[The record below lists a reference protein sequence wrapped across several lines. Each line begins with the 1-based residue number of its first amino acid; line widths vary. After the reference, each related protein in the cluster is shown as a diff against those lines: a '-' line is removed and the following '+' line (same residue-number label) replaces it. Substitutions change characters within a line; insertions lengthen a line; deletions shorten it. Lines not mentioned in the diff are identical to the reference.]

1 MKKYLKN
8 VLWLLFFVCV
18 AALAYTNMN
27 YEDIV
32 PQRVEHEIKHVQM

>member
-18 AALAYTNMN
+18 AAMAYINTD
-27 YEDIV
+27 YEDFA
-32 PQRVEHEIKHVQM
+32 PQRVEQEFKHVQM